1 MPKVANRYHLSI
13 RWISA
18 GDLYDQSFYVLHTG
32 GTSDVLKFQA
42 VAVEKRRIGLYAG
55 AHNRYLCVACD
66 IDILSP
72 LAHNYCVSDLAR
84 DPKQIG
90 NLIRR
95 ARKRRGFSQGA
106 LGAKAALRQETI
118 SLIENGNGAAKLE
131 TILKVLSALDLE
143 FRIAPRSKGDLG
155 IETDF

>member
-1 MPKVANRYHLSI
+1 MTLRFSPFALANNPR
-13 RWISA
+13 
-18 GDLYDQSFYVLHTG
+18 
-32 GTSDVLKFQA
+32 
-42 VAVEKRRIGLYAG
+42 
-55 AHNRYLCVACD
+55 LCVISD
-66 IDILSP
+66 IDELSA
-72 LAHNYCVSDLAR
+72 LAHNQFVSDLAR

-95 ARKRRGFSQGA
+95 ARKRQGLSQGA

-118 SLIENGNGAAKLE
+118 SLIENGNEAARLE

-155 IETDF
+155 IESDF